1 MKEEFNILN
10 KGQIKMSFYNWLKKN
25 MTSMRR
31 NNKTN

>member
-25 MTSMRR
+25 HDQYEAQQ
-31 NNKTN
+31 